1 MKTIGVALRS
11 GCARIASASWMPSI
25 SGMETSVNT
34 ASGCTRST
42 RARPSRPFMAK
53 CSSCFVVRSAVCTSL
68 RIIGS
73 SSTNTTFPIPTG
85 SSLYRLTARR
95 KRKQDVEYR
104 TATELALSPGAAAVH
119 LHDLPHDRQPQSRPL
134 YPTHLL
140 GLHAAVLLP
149 DRFDRVCG
157 DAHPVVFDAEMHAA
171 VVRRGAD
178 EDRAAGGRVLHRIRQ
193 QVRYDLRQ

>member
-95 KRKQDVEYR
+95 KRKHDVEYR
-104 TATELALSPGAAAVH
+104 TATECALNPGAAPVH
-119 LHDLPHDRQPQSRPL
+119 LHDLAHDRESESRPL
-134 YPTHLL
+134 DAAHLL
-140 GLHAAVLLP
+140 RLHAAVLLP
-149 DRFDRVCG
+149 DRFDLLLG
-157 DAHPVVFDAEMHAA
+157 DAHPVVFDAEMHATG
-171 VVRRGAD
+171 VRRRAD
-178 EDRAAGGRVLHRIRQ
+178 EDGPAGRRVLHRIRQ
-193 QVRYDLRQ
+193 QV